1 MVDPVFMDLSKA
13 FNCIHH
19 DLLIDRIEDYSFCEN
34 FLTFL
39 YFCIPETSKTIHK
52 H

>member
-13 FNCIHH
+13 FNCIH
-19 DLLIDRIEDYSFCEN
+19 LLIDRIEDYSFCEN

-39 YFCIPETSKTIHK
+39 YFCVPETSKTIRK